1 MGEDLLIS
9 MDAHDFLQDILNYGS
24 AIFVAA
30 ESFGDR
36 FFLKHC
42 DWALSNPLPKWLIL
56 MQTTRKL
63 IAQITVYP
71 HQAILRNT
79 IANNIRNL
87 YRLFGIDLADTKS
100 WRSVQDNTSH
110 FMATNVELKVGF
122 DLDQEKVIRNLQSI
136 SFEDLQADFDL
147 GQYKKTEQLVGHCI
161 FVIVATRNKYWEEQ
175 MKAYRM
181 ISPVENNPI
190 LTVTVQNDR
199 SGFNTMG
206 GWRPDATLG

>member
-1 MGEDLLIS
+1 MNLNVLYKKKKMVEDLLCL
-9 MDAHDFLQDILNYGS
+9 DAHDFLQDILNYGS
-24 AIFVAA
+24 AILVAA
-30 ESFGDR
+30 ESIGDR
-36 FFLKHC
+36 KHG
-42 DWALSNPLPKWLIL
+42 DWALENPLPKWLIL

-63 IAQITVYP
+63 IAHNTVFP
-71 HQAILRNT
+71 NQAMILRNT

-110 FMATNVELKVGF
+110 FMAPNEELKIGF
-122 DLDQEKVIRNLQSI
+122 EMGVSPPDTLLNLQSI

-147 GQYKKTEQLVGHCI
+147 GHYKKTEQLVGHCI

-181 ISPVENNPI
+181 MIS
-190 LTVTVQNDR
+190 
-199 SGFNTMG
+199 
-206 GWRPDATLG
+206 

>member
-1 MGEDLLIS
+1 MYIYRKKMGDDLLIS

-24 AIFVAA
+24 AILVAA
-30 ESFGDR
+30 ESIGDR
-36 FFLKHC
+36 KQG
-42 DWALSNPLPKWLIL
+42 DWASSNPLPKWVIL
-56 MQTTRKL
+56 MQTTRIL
-63 IAQITVYP
+63 IAHSTVLLDNP

-110 FMATNVELKVGF
+110 FMAPNEELKIGF
-122 DLDQEKVIRNLQSI
+122 ELDQEKVIRNLQSI

-147 GQYKKTEQLVGHCI
+147 GHYKKTEQLVGHCI

-181 ISPVENNPI
+181 MIS
-190 LTVTVQNDR
+190 
-199 SGFNTMG
+199 
-206 GWRPDATLG
+206 